1 MSMSG
6 DQSRLQRTQEQL
18 EITVHAQPIEE
29 VAQPQL
35 AQPMQMQAAPVE
47 QQREM
52 EANAAL
58 AAQVQQ
64 QLPAAQAQVAAPGA
78 PVQEEV
84 PAKMSWKERRRE
96 KKHAQAAKKACPV
109 GTAATYDMVK
119 DLQRLADKKERSMQ
133 DHQGDT
139 NGSGVDMRVLRTFST
154 GYRLDR
160 KGRPAT
166 PEGAKAKQAD
176 DQFFADYCSK
186 DVQRRAPHLDRMVN
200 ELVNMQYPPDMFSER
215 NLRRNMARIKEMGDK
230 MVYME
235 NVMKDPVNKPFFDRL
250 DPVRKEAL
258 EAGFKKM
265 YTPFVGAMAMISQKY
280 GVDFNSSR
288 YYGYDAEPA
297 IEQGQAA
304 ADAMHQDYLDAI
316 GAYAQE
322 KAAIDARQ
330 TVRVQEAAQSYALQF
345 NGNSAALERVK
356 ADPRLGLR
364 PEEVSSPYLTR
375 TVMLVQ
381 AGEEHQEENLETVR
395 TCLEM
400 GRVGTSARPTPELY
414 QKARDMLAPRVQRVL
429 DCDVEHF
436 AQMNDEALLVSAPQ
450 LNDLFMDNMFVADLM
465 KLQHHNLSDPDGTP
479 ITLKDDLVGQRMAEY
494 AYKLNMLRGLSE
506 RARALAIL
514 RQQEAGGGVD
524 QTYFTSKEWSS
535 SGAGADP
542 AGWARKRMEVGANA
556 IQVARETLHN
566 QLTPGTPTYRQTLEQ
581 MKKQERRTSKILE
594 TGPLFGVAESMFL
607 EDTQEKR
614 DVMKRIHYS
623 RYSSLAH
630 SPEELRERGLPT
642 DIGEPIFRGYA
653 GFLSTEAAQ
662 KLLTPERFDQ
672 MLRDL
677 GAGGDLDNAPP
688 EARQEAIERNR
699 QGLAEYKRVIRAQY
713 DMLARKYGTSL
724 PNMSLQEMLLHRQDI
739 IRDFIDAQVPLNMA
753 TKYPDFLDENDPE
766 DLLLKKR
773 IEYYSFM
780 GKAACDLAGDLSLLF
795 TSEKDAQESKDRLWT
810 LSARNETL
818 EDTKQFLA
826 EHDTHFTHGVDW
838 KQAVRLPEENG

>member
-1 MSMSG
+1 MNSAG
-6 DQSRLQRTQEQL
+6 EQQLKKEQEHAEL
-18 EITVHAQPIEE
+18 TVHAAPVQQETQQPVAAQPIQ
-29 VAQPQL
+29 VQG
-35 AQPMQMQAAPVE
+35 PVE
-47 QQREM
+47 VEREA
-52 EANAAL
+52 EENAAL
-58 AAQVQQ
+58 AAQVRQ
-64 QLPAAQAQVAAPGA
+64 QLPAAHAVATAPGA
-78 PVQEEV
+78 PIQVEV

-96 KKHAQAAKKACPV
+96 KKHAKAAKKACPV
-109 GTAATYDMVK
+109 GTATTYDMVK
-119 DLQRLADKKERSMQ
+119 DLKKMAAQKEQSMS

-139 NGSGVDMRVLRTFST
+139 SGSGVDMRVLRTFAT
-154 GYRLDR
+154 GYRLNKR
-160 KGRPAT
+160 GKPAT
-166 PEGAKAKQAD
+166 PEDARAKQAD

-186 DVQRRAPHLDRMVN
+186 DVQRRTPHLDRMVN

-265 YTPFVGAMAMISQKY
+265 YTPFVGAMAMISQKH

-297 IEQGQAA
+297 IQQGQAA
-304 ADAMHQDYLDAI
+304 ADVMHQGYLNAI
-316 GAYAQE
+316 GAYARE
-322 KAAIDARQ
+322 KEAIDARQ
-330 TVRVQEAAQSYALQF
+330 TVRVQEAAQSYARQF
-345 NGNSAALERVK
+345 SGNSAALERVK

-400 GRVGTSARPTPELY
+400 GRVGTSARPSPELY

-429 DCDVEHF
+429 DCDVEHY

-450 LNDLFMDNMFVADLM
+450 LNELFMDNMFVADLM
-465 KLQHHNLSDPDGTP
+465 KLQHHNLSDPDGSP
-479 ITLKDDLVGQRMAEY
+479 ITLKDDLVGQRTAEY
-494 AYKLNMLRGLSE
+494 AYKLSMLRGLSE

-566 QLTPGTPTYRQTLEQ
+566 QLTPGTDVYRQALEQ
-581 MKKQERRTSKILE
+581 MKKQERRTNKILG
-594 TGPLFGVAESMFL
+594 TGPLFGVAESMFQ

-677 GAGGDLDNAPP
+677 GAGGDLDSAPP

-699 QGLAEYKRVIRAQY
+699 RGLAEYKKVIRAQY
-713 DMLARKYGTSL
+713 DMIARKYGTSL
-724 PNMSLQEMLLHRQDI
+724 PNMSLQEMVLHRQDI
-739 IRDFIDAQVPLNMA
+739 IGDFIDAQVPLNMA
-753 TKYPDFLDENDPE
+753 TKHPDFLDENDPE

-780 GKAACDLAGDLSLLF
+780 GKAAYDLVGDVSLFF

-826 EHDTHFTHGVDW
+826 EHDTQFTHGVDW
-838 KQAVRLPEENG
+838 KQTVRAPEEDT